1 MNLTAKLGKREF
13 EMTRYAAWGAT
24 KKDIA
29 NMLNVSI
36 RTVENTFRNV
46 FLKTDVTKINEL
58 SAWFFC
64 KEFNISMDLSPIK
77 RQVAS
82 IAMFTLI
89 LFEVFNFNGSEMR
102 ARRSKTGRRSE
113 TELIIES

>member
-46 FLKTDVTKINEL
+46 F
-58 SAWFFC
+58 
-64 KEFNISMDLSPIK
+64 
-77 RQVAS
+77 
-82 IAMFTLI
+82 
-89 LFEVFNFNGSEMR
+89 
-102 ARRSKTGRRSE
+102 
-113 TELIIES
+113 